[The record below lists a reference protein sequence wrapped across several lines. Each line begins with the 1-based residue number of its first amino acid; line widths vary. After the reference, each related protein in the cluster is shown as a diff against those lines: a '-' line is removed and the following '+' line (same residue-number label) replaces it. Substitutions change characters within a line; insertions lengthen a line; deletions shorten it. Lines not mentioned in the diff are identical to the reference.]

1 MDNVRYKKDLEEHNV
16 IFPKTTPPEPIYYQL
31 EDSLERLYDE
41 WNYYHLETAK
51 SDCINRQGDCS
62 VVWQK

>member
-16 IFPKTTPPEPIYYQL
+16 IFPKTTSPEPIYYQL

-41 WNYYHLETAK
+41 TIKKIDNKKQDDTNNCITFNHL
-51 SDCINRQGDCS
+51 
-62 VVWQK
+62 